1 MSLELHFSEIAIDD
15 LNRLKKFA
23 NDYNG
28 SKAVRRLSR
37 QLLGA
42 TKKLVSAP
50 QIGRLVSTLPGEIRE
65 MVFGKYIIRYVVM
78 VDKIYILR
86 IWHGNEHRV
95 IETEI

>member
-15 LNRLKKFA
+15 LKRLKKFA
-23 NDYNG
+23 GDYGG
-28 SKAVRRLSR
+28 SKAVRRLSK

-50 QIGRLVSTLPGEIRE
+50 QIGRLASTLPGEIRE
-65 MVFGKYIIRYVVM
+65 MVFGKYIVRYVVM

-86 IWHGNEHRV
+86 IRLGSEYRF
-95 IETEI
+95 

>member
-15 LNRLKKFA
+15 LKRLKKFTG
-23 NDYNG
+23 DYSG
-28 SKAVRRLSR
+28 SRAARRLSK

-42 TKKLVSAP
+42 TKKLVYAP
-50 QIGRLVSTLPGEIRE
+50 QMGRWVSTLPGEVRE
-65 MVFGKYIIRYVVM
+65 MVFGKYIVRYVVM

-86 IWHGNEHRV
+86 IWHGSEYRV